1 MTPFARYTLPL
12 TTAVA
17 VLLTL
22 VVADA
27 EAAPGRGLSPAL
39 AGRAAAV
46 DRVERLEL
54 APVNMAALRAEDA
67 ERARSGAPAPLRF
80 AAPLD
85 VDLSP
90 ATAGTWEPLDD
101 GGRLWRL
108 RIASPGALSLNLAFE
123 PFDLPGGAT
132 LWLYGPDGSMVRGPY
147 TAEDRNA
154 EGALWTPVVLG
165 DEVVVELH
173 LPPGVERPADLRVA
187 RVNHGYRELGGAS
200 TGSELKQGSC
210 NIDVVCPEGD
220 GWRDEIRSAARI
232 TILGAFLCS
241 GQLVNNTAEDG
252 TPYLLTAQHCVEDAS
267 QATSVVAFWNFESPQ
282 CGLLAGGNL
291 SQTQSGATLVS
302 LWEWRSGSDFALIRL
317 DQAPDPAFNVHYA
330 GWDATG
336 IAPPGSVGIHHPS
349 GDEKAISFD
358 NDPPTKQNYYG
369 SGSHQ
374 WRIGAW
380 DLGTTE
386 GGSSGSC
393 IYHTQTRRCIGT
405 LTAGSASCSDP
416 TGFDIYGRMD
426 AHWTGDGSPSGRLSD
441 WLDPLGLGTLVLD
454 GRDPGGVGAGQ
465 TWLIPAAASTPGAG
479 TSNWKTQVAVS
490 NPSGQDRQARVFFV
504 PRNTS
509 WPGSLL
515 SGPHVIPAGGSLFLD
530 DPLLSLNPTSGLLYV
545 TVDGDGTPVTTR
557 TYNLADDGG
566 TFGQGIPGILLDDAA
581 APGRLILPMVHSVPG
596 RYRTNLGLVQT
607 SAGSMAVRVSVH
619 APDGTVLGTKG
630 YGSAAAFLQVNDLF
644 EDMGLETLTVEGAWL
659 SVELI
664 GGAPAFWTAYA
675 SVIDDDTDDPT
686 YILPVAR

>member
-1 MTPFARYTLPL
+1 MTPVARFTLPL
-12 TTAVA
+12 ATAVA
-17 VLLTL
+17 VLLSL
-22 VVADA
+22 VPGNA
-27 EAAPGRGLSPAL
+27 EAAPGRGVSPAL
-39 AGRAAAV
+39 AGRATAV

-54 APVNMAALRAEDA
+54 APVNVAALRAEDA
-67 ERARSGAPAPLRF
+67 ARARSGAPAPLRF

-108 RIASPGALSLNLAFE
+108 RVASPGALSLNLAFE
-123 PFDLPGGAT
+123 PFDLPEGAA

-147 TAEDRNA
+147 TAKDRNA
-154 EGALWTPVVLG
+154 AGALWTPVVLG

-187 RVNHGYRELGGAS
+187 RVNHGYRELGGTAAA
-200 TGSELKQGSC
+200 TELKQGSC
-210 NIDVVCPEGD
+210 NIDVICPEGD
-220 GWRDEIRSAARI
+220 GWRDEIRSVARI

-252 TPYLLTAQHCVEDAS
+252 TPYLLTAQHCVEDAA

-282 CGLLAGGNL
+282 CGLLNGGNL

-302 LWEWRSGSDFALIRL
+302 LWEWQSGSDFALVLL
-317 DQAPDPAFNVHYA
+317 DEAPDPAFNVHYA

-336 IAPPGSVGIHHPS
+336 AVPPGSVGIHHPS

-358 NDPPTKQNYYG
+358 DDPPTKQNYYG

-393 IYHTQTRRCIGT
+393 IYHNQTRRCIGT
-405 LTAGSASCSDP
+405 LTAGSASCSNP

-454 GRDPGGVGAGQ
+454 GRDPGGTGAGQ
-465 TWLIPAAASTPGAG
+465 TWLVPAAASTPGAG
-479 TSNWKTQVAVS
+479 TSNWKSQLAVS
-490 NPSGQDRQARVFFV
+490 NPTDEPRQARVFFV

-530 DPLLSLNPTSGLLYV
+530 DPLLPLNPTSGLLYV
-545 TVDGDGTPVTTR
+545 TIDGEGTPVTTR
-557 TYNLADDGG
+557 TYNLAADGG
-566 TFGQGIPGILLDDAA
+566 TFGQGIPGILLDEAVAA
-581 APGRLILPMVHSVPG
+581 DELVLPMVHSVPG
-596 RYRTNLGLVQT
+596 RFRTNLGLVQA
-607 SAGSMAVRVSVH
+607 SAGSMAVRVQVH
-619 APDGTVLGTKG
+619 DPDGTVLASKG
-630 YGSAAAFLQVNDLF
+630 YGSSDAYLQVNDLF
-644 EDMGLETLTVEGAWL
+644 RDMGIGSLSVEGAWV
-659 SVELI
+659 SVQLI
-664 GGAPAFWTAYA
+664 GGAPAYWTAYA
-675 SVIDDDTDDPT
+675 SVVDNDTDDPT